1 MLTTAARSPPAG
13 VSWVPR
19 RLIYLPANQFASSCC
34 AAALLT
40 LHVHRGSQL
49 NTVLSFYRP
58 LEAPLAGLRP
68 TRLSPRP
75 RWHGAGPRW
84 SSAGLR
90 VGAEPPRAP
99 AAAARAADDTCW
111 PCRAPVTGR
120 SLARATLIFDRF
132 DGTRA
137 SWRAV
142 VVDGSA
148 AGVLEP
154 RRSCWCSPQQL
165 PRPHAPTGW
174 SQAVAGGR
182 RMPYRANLRGPPRR
196 QSYWRVRLR
205 PVARQGPH
213 HCGSRRCE
221 PGGC

>member
-1 MLTTAARSPPAG
+1 M
-13 VSWVPR
+13 
-19 RLIYLPANQFASSCC
+19 
-34 AAALLT
+34 
-40 LHVHRGSQL
+40 
-49 NTVLSFYRP
+49 
-58 LEAPLAGLRP
+58 
-68 TRLSPRP
+68 
-75 RWHGAGPRW
+75 
-84 SSAGLR
+84 
-90 VGAEPPRAP
+90 
-99 AAAARAADDTCW
+99 
-111 PCRAPVTGR
+111 TGR

-142 VVDGSA
+142 VVDVSA
-148 AGVLEP
+148 AEVLEP

-182 RMPYRANLRGPPRR
+182 RMPYPANPRGPPRR

-213 HCGSRRCE
+213 HCGSRCE
-221 PGGC
+221 PVVVHPRPMRWPDILSVIESVRHCESPVWCVGSILRQWSAICDPLAQLRARLITRPHVPQHENAYVTASTGHTVA